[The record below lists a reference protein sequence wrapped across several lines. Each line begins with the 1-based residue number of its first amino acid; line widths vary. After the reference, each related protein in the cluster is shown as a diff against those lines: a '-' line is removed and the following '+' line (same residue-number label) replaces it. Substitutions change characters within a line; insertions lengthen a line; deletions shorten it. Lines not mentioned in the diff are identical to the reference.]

1 MSFLFL
7 VVFPYISRKLERRMT
22 NLKEKLQD
30 EVTTEDKYEL
40 LGLYSYRTL
49 KASLEFAQIIK
60 YVSYLA
66 GYSSTHS
73 IQLMLAGVSLR
84 HAHIQDDT
92 FSWSDIMSGNVKIS
106 TVLST
111 LMLRGLEF
119 GGFFL
124 QFIQWWQDSSSTQKS
139 ITQLPVPEPP
149 EFDEN
154 ANKYSNV
161 CPVCLQDFIIPT
173 ALQISGYVF
182 CYKCITK
189 HLKKHQYC
197 PVTYYPATMEDLVR
211 IYDS

>member
-1 MSFLFL
+1 
-7 VVFPYISRKLERRMT
+7 MT
-22 NLKEKLQD
+22 KLKEKLQD
-30 EVTTEDKYEL
+30 EMTTEDKYEL
-40 LGLYSYRTL
+40 MGLYSYRAI
-49 KASLEFAQIIK
+49 KSSLEFAQIIK

-66 GYSSTHS
+66 GYSTTHS

-84 HAHIQDDT
+84 HAQVQDDAFT
-92 FSWSDIMSGNVKIS
+92 WSDIFSGKMQMS
-106 TVLST
+106 TVLGT
-111 LMLRGLEF
+111 LTLRGLEF

-139 ITQLPVPEPP
+139 ISQLPIPEPP
-149 EFDEN
+149 ELDEN

-161 CPVCLQDFIIPT
+161 CPICLQDFIVPT
-173 ALQISGYVF
+173 TIQISGYVF

-189 HLKKHQYC
+189 HLRKHQYC